1 MPVHR
6 YESAVPWRGVP
17 LRGAMR
23 VAAGVWEHVPLQRR
37 SPAVVDDGRLDRTL
51 ETAAMFMEALQGF
64 EHKVVYTM
72 VGHSGDGAAIDLG
85 ASDYARPPQNDKER
99 FKILQAS
106 PGR

>member
-1 MPVHR
+1 MRAQSRGEGCRSGVR
-6 YESAVPWRGVP
+6 CGWRQVSGSMY
-17 LRGAMR
+17 RFNG
-23 VAAGVWEHVPLQRR
+23 
-37 SPAVVDDGRLDRTL
+37 DDGRLDRTL